1 SAAKGVRR
9 HGVDPNRSRNEEVM
23 PNRPRPPPI
32 QLVATATILG
42 TDLRRRYRWN
52 RDSTAVLFRL
62 TPASR
67 VPESGRKT
75 MISDDGSSECHRTSS
90 SDFSSVSPPNRSSK
104 APGARQDFK
113 RRPLRDR
120 SRRGKRDPPPGQS

>member
-42 TDLRRRYRWN
+42 TDLRRGYRWN
-52 RDSTAVLFRL
+52 LRPNAT
-62 TPASR
+62 
-67 VPESGRKT
+67 
-75 MISDDGSSECHRTSS
+75 RTSS

-104 APGARQDFK
+104 ASEVQPISMRKLQRAVEARGIHHRANHSFRAK
-113 RRPLRDR
+113 VK
-120 SRRGKRDPPPGQS
+120 SFGVGQNTGETLSNFR